1 MPHLPL
7 RWGRCAESCTCAFV
21 YGSALANNT
30 HRAAYRWPPSNQT
43 KVNVNTEHRD
53 TATLLDLY
61 YETGPFLW
69 SQHLKELGSTSP
81 VRTVFIIGKCLSG
94 EFAARSGW
102 HAVER
107 SQPQDALQ
115 HVLGQ
120 AYALFAE
127 APIEPL
133 VDIDTRTGKLGR
145 WDAHGVLAELMAVD
159 LGPHAIRSARH
170 RFRNAGI
177 SVGFPE
183 LHDLSAVFANVHLR
197 GALKT
202 FDALKGEGREAAW
215 LSTVFYRYALR
226 HVMANR
232 RLEDVLPLS
241 DELPDLASEP
251 QDVLERQAHEAV
263 LQALPKTL
271 AALPRMQREA
281 VSLYFGF
288 EGREQTIAEVAA
300 ALSTNVYFARTALIS
315 GLGAIAASTGAAG
328 MLDKRELML
337 ARSVFL
343 EGRSIEHV
351 AETSSLGQAEVR
363 RQIAQVTGKLQG
375 ALRRRTTVPRVHSI
389 NREFPMT
396 SKERE
401 YGLRT
406 DELRQYVSTATL
418 SFQGSSARAVDWS
431 RHFSTSFVPVAV
443 VRELL
448 SRQPELLK
456 ELSDRSEEVMSEL
469 YAPQPEE
476 LDRPDLDNDHRAWQ
490 EALDFAASQTLD
502 DMRPLLSLW
511 EERARES
518 KIAVEAT
525 SEEQMLERL
534 RDSLAAVATGL
545 EQGLP
550 RRARRDRS
558 LLLAFWFPDAV
569 DQVSV
574 RWTTDAWTGDA
585 IPLFALT
592 RHRLGFVGG
601 FKSNVADLFA
611 RCAVQI
617 LQERSSPLLPGFSFA
632 DRQPKRAGD
641 VFLSWSA
648 PAPVEVEIEV
658 DEERDRERRRSDRE

>member
-1 MPHLPL
+1 M
-7 RWGRCAESCTCAFV
+7 
-21 YGSALANNT
+21 
-30 HRAAYRWPPSNQT
+30 
-43 KVNVNTEHRD
+43 NVNTEHRY
-53 TATLLDLY
+53 TATLLKLY
-61 YETGPFLW
+61 YQTGPFLW
-69 SQHLKELGSTSP
+69 SQHLRELGSTSP

-94 EFAARSGW
+94 EFAARAGW

-115 HVLGQ
+115 HVLAQ

-133 VDIDTRTGKLGR
+133 VDIDARTGKVER

-170 RFRNAGI
+170 RFRTAGI
-177 SVGFPE
+177 NVGFPE
-183 LHDLSAVFANVHLR
+183 LRDLSAVFANVHLR

-251 QDVLERQAHEAV
+251 QHVLERQAHEAV
-263 LQALPKTL
+263 LQALPKML

-281 VSLYFGF
+281 VSRYFGF

-328 MLDKRELML
+328 MLDKSELML

-351 AETSSLGQAEVR
+351 AKTSSLGQAEVR

-389 NREFPMT
+389 KREFPMT

-401 YGLRT
+401 YGLST
-406 DELRQYVSTATL
+406 DELRQYVSRATP
-418 SFQGSSARAVDWS
+418 SFQGSSTRAGDWS
-431 RHFSTSFVPVAV
+431 STSFVPVAV

-448 SRQPELLK
+448 SGYPEVLK
-456 ELSDRSEEVMSEL
+456 ELSDRNEEVMSEL

-476 LDRPDLDNDHRAWQ
+476 LDRPDLEDDHRAWQ

-502 DMRPLLSLW
+502 NMRPLLSLF

-518 KIAVEAT
+518 KIALEAT
-525 SEEQMLERL
+525 SEEQLLERL

-558 LLLAFWFPDAV
+558 LLLTVCFPGAV

-574 RWTTDAWTGDA
+574 RWTTDAWTGDD

-617 LQERSSPLLPGFSFA
+617 LEERSSPLLPGFSFA
-632 DRQPKRAGD
+632 DRQPKPGGD
-641 VFLSWSA
+641 LFLRWSA